1 LAGSKEHQKVL
12 QRLRNEH
19 KRHIRRTVDLGFLP
33 ESEAWALFEG
43 SSGWEMGQG
52 GKVPVGPSKKPA
64 THGDVKTA
72 LPDLSPVIVLPGDK
86 DLAMFAVFSCQAFP
100 SLPVT
105 ALATKLHPSSK

>member
-1 LAGSKEHQKVL
+1 ML

-43 SSGWEMGQG
+43 SSGGEMGQG

-72 LPDLSPVIVLPGDK
+72 LPVLLK
-86 DLAMFAVFSCQAFP
+86 DLAMFVAFSCQAFLDRL
-100 SLPVT
+100 SR
-105 ALATKLHPSSK
+105 

>member
-12 QRLRNEH
+12 QRLRKEH

-52 GKVPVGPSKKPA
+52 GKVPVGLSKKAA
-64 THGDVKTA
+64 THGDIKTA
-72 LPDLSPVIVLPGDK
+72 LPVLLK
-86 DLAMFAVFSCQAFP
+86 DLAMFVAFSCQAFLDRL
-100 SLPVT
+100 SR
-105 ALATKLHPSSK
+105 